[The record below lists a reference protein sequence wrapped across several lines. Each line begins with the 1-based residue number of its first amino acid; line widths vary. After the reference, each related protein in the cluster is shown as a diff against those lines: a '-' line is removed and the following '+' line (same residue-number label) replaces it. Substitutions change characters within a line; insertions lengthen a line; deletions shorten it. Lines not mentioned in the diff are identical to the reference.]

1 MTRVKF
7 LVLGAGPSGLA
18 FAHTLLGQGEDSFL
32 VLEKEAEP
40 GGLCRSRD
48 VGGAP
53 LDIGGGHFLDVRRK
67 EVLELL
73 FRFMPEAEW
82 ARFDRVAKVR
92 IRGVEVDHPLEGN
105 LWQLPVEA
113 QADFLESI
121 AQAGSVSG
129 APMPETFEDWIRWKL
144 GNRIAEEYMLPY
156 NRKIWSMDVN
166 RLGTYWLYKLP
177 NVSFRETLMSCLKR
191 QAEGSLPAHGVFLY
205 PKKTGYGE
213 VWRRMGVALGE
224 RLQCNAPVTEVD
236 LASKTVNGSIK
247 ADWIVNTMPWTIWKQ
262 AAKLPATILKAVND
276 LVSIPVD
283 VDYEPQAPAGNAH
296 WIYEPDEKLS
306 YHRILCRNNFCAG
319 SRGCWT
325 ESNSARSGPAKN
337 FRHHNEF
344 AYPVNT
350 VAKPEAVEVIG
361 KWARSRGVLPLG
373 RWGLWEHMN
382 SDVAVSQAITA
393 ANEMLKTNA
402 VCA

>member
-18 FAHTLLGQGEDSFL
+18 FAHTLLAQGEDSFL

-40 GGLCRSRD
+40 GGLCRSQD
-48 VGGAP
+48 VDGSP

-67 EVLELL
+67 EVLDLL
-73 FRFMPEAEW
+73 FRFMPESEW
-82 ARFDRVAKVR
+82 ERFDRVAKVR
-92 IRGVEVDHPLEGN
+92 LRGVEVDHPLEGN

-121 AQAGSVSG
+121 ARAGAVAG

-144 GNRIAEEYMLPY
+144 GDRIAEEYMLPY
-156 NRKIWSMDVN
+156 NRKIWSMDLN

-205 PKKTGYGE
+205 PKKAGYGE
-213 VWRRMGVALGE
+213 VWRRMGAALGE
-224 RLQCNAPVTEVD
+224 RLQFDTPVRELD
-236 LASKTVNGSIK
+236 LDTKTVNREFQAG
-247 ADWIVNTMPWTIWKQ
+247 WIVNTIPWPIWKQ
-262 AAKLPATILKAVND
+262 ATTLPAPITKAISE
-276 LVSIPVD
+276 LASIPVA
-283 VDYEPQAPAGNAH
+283 VDYEPKAPPGKAH
-296 WIYEPDEKLS
+296 WIYEPDEKLP
-306 YHRILCRNNFCAG
+306 YHRILCRNNFCGGA
-319 SRGCWT
+319 RGCWT
-325 ESNSARSGPAKN
+325 ETNSARSGPAQN

-350 VAKPEAVEVIG
+350 AGKPAAVEAIT
-361 KWARSRGVLPLG
+361 KWAPSASDLPLG

-382 SDVAVSQAITA
+382 SDVAVSQAIA
-393 ANEMLKTNA
+393 VAKDILKKDGVGA
-402 VCA
+402 